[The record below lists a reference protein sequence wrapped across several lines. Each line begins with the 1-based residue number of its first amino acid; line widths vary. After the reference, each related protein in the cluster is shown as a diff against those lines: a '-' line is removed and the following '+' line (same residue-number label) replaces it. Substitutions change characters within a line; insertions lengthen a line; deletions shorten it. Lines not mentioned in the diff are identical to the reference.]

1 MVVFDED
8 MSGDMTILAI
18 SMKNYCTDQYAQQ
31 HVSIWMGQSELDEL
45 TGVFDNNYIPG
56 SKTLVFDQD
65 SVVTGGNADE
75 WFTLLLDTPFEYD
88 GQTNLIIDMETL
100 YCSTIYVWGW
110 ETGITRNIYSYLPG
124 SPTGGPDT
132 EIPHLQIHG
141 SLELQSNTFG
151 RIKTLFQ

>member
-1 MVVFDED
+1 MLDEE

-18 SMKNYCTDQYAQQ
+18 SMKNYCSDQYAQQ
-31 HVSIWMGQSELDEL
+31 HVTIWMGHSEQDVLNYI
-45 TGVFDNNYIPG
+45 FDDNYIPG

-65 SVVTGGNADE
+65 SVVTGGNANE

-88 GQTNLIIDMETL
+88 GQSNLIIDIESL

-110 ETGITRNIYSYLPG
+110 ETGSNRNLYTYIPG

-132 EIPHLQIHG
+132 EIPHLQLHG
-141 SLELQSNTFG
+141 SLDLQCTTFG
-151 RIKTLFQ
+151 RIKTFFQ